1 MQKIKNIEALRFLFI
16 LSVIACHLDQG
27 ITNVVENPIYKNFCA
42 FTHWSWLP
50 VDFFFIISGFFLF
63 ANIDYSQGF
72 LNFAIK
78 KLKRLMP
85 TVLGVLLI
93 TFIVSL
99 LTPFNWIKHENLF
112 TILNIQNVGLTLQ
125 NGSIPP
131 SWFVS
136 SLFWGMCFYFYLG
149 KIFSKNVFNFVTACL
164 IFVCY
169 SIFVH
174 VPNSW
179 NIMNYCYFINMGM
192 VRALAGI
199 GLGYFVRMLYND
211 YSEVI
216 NLQFNSLKSKII
228 FSALEIYLF
237 FTLFYYLCF
246 HASSYNN
253 VLFEV
258 IIFLLLFICFLIHK
272 GILSKLL
279 ENNLSVFLGKFTY
292 SIFLS
297 HYLIKDLW
305 NIYIMNKCQHFVIYH
320 PIMNIV
326 SIFVVSIIVG
336 ILTYYLIEKPS
347 AKFLRNKLNANDN
360 ANFSGGVTPIRLC
373 NCIDIICGLIP
384 TSELTRIIKV
394 SISFDRN
401 FLVRRLLQLKM
412 QFRTQEVNG

>member
-16 LSVIACHLDQG
+16 LSIIACHLNQG
-27 ITNVVENPIYKNFCA
+27 ITNVIDNPIYKSFCA
-42 FTHWSWLP
+42 FTHWSWLS

-63 ANIDYSQGF
+63 GNINYSQSF
-72 LNFAIK
+72 ISFVIK

-85 TVLGVLLI
+85 TVLGILLI
-93 TFIVSL
+93 SFIVSL
-99 LTPFNWIKHENLF
+99 FTPYKWVNHENLF
-112 TILNIQNVGLTLQ
+112 AILNIQNVGWTLQ
-125 NGSIPP
+125 LGNNPS

-149 KIFSKNVFNFVTACL
+149 KIVSQKVFNFVTACL
-164 IFVCY
+164 VFICY
-169 SIFVH
+169 AIFVH
-174 VPNSW
+174 VPSKLHLV
-179 NIMNYCYFINMGM
+179 NYYYFINIGM

-216 NLQFNSLKSKII
+216 KSQFNTLKSKII
-228 FSALEIYLF
+228 FSVLEIYLF

-258 IIFLLLFICFLIHK
+258 IIFLLLFICFLLHK

-279 ENNLSVFLGKFTY
+279 ENNVSSFLGKFTY

-320 PIMNIV
+320 PIINIV
-326 SIFVVSIIVG
+326 SIFIVSIIVG
-336 ILTYYLIEKPS
+336 MLTYYLIEKPS
-347 AKFLRNKLNANDN
+347 AKFLKNRLNINDN
-360 ANFSGGVTPIRLC
+360 AYLWGVAFLEHCSLC
-373 NCIDIICGLIP
+373 
-384 TSELTRIIKV
+384 
-394 SISFDRN
+394 FA
-401 FLVRRLLQLKM
+401 
-412 QFRTQEVNG
+412 

>member
-360 ANFSGGVTPIRLC
+360 ANFSGVTPIRLC

>member
-16 LSVIACHLDQG
+16 LSIIACHFRSIISESFL
-27 ITNVVENPIYKNFCA
+27 NLSIYKSFYYGGGW
-42 FTHWSWLP
+42 FGLS

-63 ANIDYSQGF
+63 GHINYSQSF
-72 LNFAIK
+72 ISFAIK

-93 TFIVSL
+93 SFIVSL
-99 LTPFNWIKHENLF
+99 FTPYKWVNHENLF
-112 TILNIQNVGLTLQ
+112 AILNIQNVGWTLQ
-125 NGSIPP
+125 LGNNPS

-149 KIFSKNVFNFVTACL
+149 KIVSQKVFNFVTACL
-164 IFVCY
+164 VFICYAIFVN
-169 SIFVH
+169 
-174 VPNSW
+174 VPSKLHLV
-179 NIMNYCYFINMGM
+179 NYYYFINIGM

-216 NLQFNSLKSKII
+216 KSQFNTLKSKII

-258 IIFLLLFICFLIHK
+258 IIFLLLFICFLLHK

-279 ENNLSVFLGKFTY
+279 ENNVSSFLGKFTY

-320 PIMNIV
+320 PIINIV
-326 SIFVVSIIVG
+326 SIFIVSIIVG
-336 ILTYYLIEKPS
+336 MLTYYLIEKPS
-347 AKFLRNKLNANDN
+347 AKFLKNRLNINDN
-360 ANFSGGVTPIRLC
+360 AYLGGGVAFLEPCSLC
-373 NCIDIICGLIP
+373 
-384 TSELTRIIKV
+384 
-394 SISFDRN
+394 FA
-401 FLVRRLLQLKM
+401 
-412 QFRTQEVNG
+412 

>member
-16 LSVIACHLDQG
+16 LSIIACHLNRG
-27 ITNVVENPIYKNFCA
+27 VTNVVENVIYRNFYD
-42 FTHWSWLP
+42 FTQWSWLP

-63 ANIDYSQGF
+63 GNINYSQSF
-72 LNFAIK
+72 ISFAIK

-99 LTPFNWIKHENLF
+99 FTPYHWINHENLF

-125 NGSIPP
+125 NGNIPP

-149 KIFSKNVFNFVTACL
+149 KIVPLKVFNFVTACL
-164 IFVCY
+164 IFICY

-174 VPNSW
+174 VPNKG
-179 NIMNYCYFINMGM
+179 NFIYYYFINIGM

-216 NLQFNSLKSKII
+216 KSQFDTLKFKII

-246 HASSYNN
+246 HSSSYNN

-258 IIFLLLFICFLIHK
+258 IIFLLLFICFLLHK

-279 ENNLSVFLGKFTY
+279 ENNVSSFLGKFTY

-297 HYLIKDLW
+297 HYLIRDLW

-320 PIMNIV
+320 PIINIV
-326 SIFVVSIIVG
+326 SVFIVSIVVG
-336 ILTYYLIEKPS
+336 MLTYYLIEKPS
-347 AKFLRNKLNANDN
+347 AKFLKNRLNVNDN
-360 ANFSGGVTPIRLC
+360 AYLGGGVTLLEPCSLC
-373 NCIDIICGLIP
+373 
-384 TSELTRIIKV
+384 
-394 SISFDRN
+394 FA
-401 FLVRRLLQLKM
+401 
-412 QFRTQEVNG
+412 

>member
-16 LSVIACHLDQG
+16 LSIIACHFRTLISDNFL
-27 ITNVVENPIYKNFCA
+27 NVPIYKYFYDG
-42 FTHWSWLP
+42 TGWLGLP

-93 TFIVSL
+93 SFIVSL
-99 LTPFNWIKHENLF
+99 FTPYKWISHENLF
-112 TILNIQNVGLTLQ
+112 AIFNIQNVGLTLQ
-125 NGSIPP
+125 LGNNPS

-136 SLFWGMCFYFYLG
+136 SLFWVMCFYFYLG
-149 KIFSKNVFNFVTACL
+149 KIVPQKVFNFITACL
-164 IFVCY
+164 IFICY

-174 VPNSW
+174 VPSKLHLV
-179 NIMNYCYFINMGM
+179 NYYYFINIGM

-199 GLGYFVRMLYND
+199 GVGYFVRMLYND

-216 NLQFNSLKSKII
+216 KLQFNTLKSKII

-258 IIFLLLFICFLIHK
+258 IIFFLLFICFLIHK

-279 ENNLSVFLGKFTY
+279 ENNLSVFLGQFTY

-320 PIMNIV
+320 PIVNIV
-326 SIFVVSIIVG
+326 SIFIVSILVG
-336 ILTYYLIEKPS
+336 MLTYYLIEKPS
-347 AKFLRNKLNANDN
+347 AKFLKGKLKVNDS
-360 ANFSGGVTPIRLC
+360 AIFRGGGSP
-373 NCIDIICGLIP
+373 
-384 TSELTRIIKV
+384 S
-394 SISFDRN
+394 
-401 FLVRRLLQLKM
+401 
-412 QFRTQEVNG
+412 

>member
-1 MQKIKNIEALRFLFI
+1 MMHRINIQCEPCKNEYCLEHFFTQKIKNIEALRFLFI
-16 LSVIACHLDQG
+16 LSIIACHLNQG
-27 ITNVVENPIYKNFCA
+27 ITNVVDNPIYKNFCA

-63 ANIDYSQGF
+63 GNINYSQSF
-72 LNFAIK
+72 ISFVIK

-85 TVLGVLLI
+85 TVLGILLI
-93 TFIVSL
+93 SFIVSL
-99 LTPFNWIKHENLF
+99 FTPYKWVNHENLF
-112 TILNIQNVGLTLQ
+112 AILNIQNVGWTLQ
-125 NGSIPP
+125 LGNNPS

-149 KIFSKNVFNFVTACL
+149 KIVSQKVFNFVTACL
-164 IFVCY
+164 VFICY
-169 SIFVH
+169 AIFVH
-174 VPNSW
+174 VPSKLHLV
-179 NIMNYCYFINMGM
+179 NYYYFINIGM

-211 YSEVI
+211 YSEV
-216 NLQFNSLKSKII
+216 LKSQFNTLKSKII

-258 IIFLLLFICFLIHK
+258 IIFLLLFICFLLHK

-279 ENNLSVFLGKFTY
+279 ENNVSSFLGKFTY

-320 PIMNIV
+320 PIINIV
-326 SIFVVSIIVG
+326 SIFIVSIIVG
-336 ILTYYLIEKPS
+336 MLTYYLIEKPS
-347 AKFLRNKLNANDN
+347 AKFLKNRLNINDN
-360 ANFSGGVTPIRLC
+360 AYLGGGVVFLEPCSLC
-373 NCIDIICGLIP
+373 
-384 TSELTRIIKV
+384 
-394 SISFDRN
+394 FA
-401 FLVRRLLQLKM
+401 
-412 QFRTQEVNG
+412 

>member
-16 LSVIACHLDQG
+16 LSIIACHLNQS
-27 ITNVVENPIYKNFCA
+27 ITNVVDNPIYKNFCA

-63 ANIDYSQGF
+63 GHINYSQSF
-72 LNFAIK
+72 ISFAIK

-99 LTPFNWIKHENLF
+99 FTPYNWVKHENLF
-112 TILNIQNVGLTLQ
+112 TILNIQNVGWTLQ
-125 NGSIPP
+125 LGNNPS

-149 KIFSKNVFNFVTACL
+149 KIVSQKVFNFVTACL
-164 IFVCY
+164 VFICY
-169 SIFVH
+169 AIFVH
-174 VPNSW
+174 VPSKLHLV
-179 NIMNYCYFINMGM
+179 NYYYFINIGM

-216 NLQFNSLKSKII
+216 KSQFNTLKSKII
-228 FSALEIYLF
+228 FSVLEIYLF

-258 IIFLLLFICFLIHK
+258 IIFLLLFICFLLHK

-279 ENNLSVFLGKFTY
+279 ENNVSSFLGKFTY

-320 PIMNIV
+320 PIINIV
-326 SIFVVSIIVG
+326 CIFIVSIIVG
-336 ILTYYLIEKPS
+336 MLTYYLIEKPS
-347 AKFLRNKLNANDN
+347 AKFLKNRLNINDN
-360 ANFSGGVTPIRLC
+360 AYLGGSL
-373 NCIDIICGLIP
+373 
-384 TSELTRIIKV
+384 S
-394 SISFDRN
+394 
-401 FLVRRLLQLKM
+401 
-412 QFRTQEVNG
+412 

>member
-16 LSVIACHLDQG
+16 LSIIACHFRG
-27 ITNVVENPIYKNFCA
+27 IISESFLNVPIYKSFYYGGGW
-42 FTHWSWLP
+42 FGLS

-63 ANIDYSQGF
+63 GNINYSQSF
-72 LNFAIK
+72 ISFVIK

-85 TVLGVLLI
+85 TVLGILLI
-93 TFIVSL
+93 SFIVSL
-99 LTPFNWIKHENLF
+99 FTPYKWVNHENLF
-112 TILNIQNVGLTLQ
+112 AILNIQNVGWTLQ
-125 NGSIPP
+125 LGNNPS

-149 KIFSKNVFNFVTACL
+149 KIVSQKVFNFVTACL
-164 IFVCY
+164 VFICY
-169 SIFVH
+169 AIFVH
-174 VPNSW
+174 VPSKLHLV
-179 NIMNYCYFINMGM
+179 NYYYFINIGM

-216 NLQFNSLKSKII
+216 KSQFNTLKFKII

-258 IIFLLLFICFLIHK
+258 IIFLLLFICFLLHK

-279 ENNLSVFLGKFTY
+279 ENNVSSFLGKFTY

-320 PIMNIV
+320 PIINIV
-326 SIFVVSIIVG
+326 SIFIVSIIVG
-336 ILTYYLIEKPS
+336 MLTYYLIEKPS
-347 AKFLRNKLNANDN
+347 AKFLKNRLNINDN
-360 ANFSGGVTPIRLC
+360 AYLGGGVVFLEPCSLC
-373 NCIDIICGLIP
+373 
-384 TSELTRIIKV
+384 
-394 SISFDRN
+394 FA
-401 FLVRRLLQLKM
+401 
-412 QFRTQEVNG
+412 